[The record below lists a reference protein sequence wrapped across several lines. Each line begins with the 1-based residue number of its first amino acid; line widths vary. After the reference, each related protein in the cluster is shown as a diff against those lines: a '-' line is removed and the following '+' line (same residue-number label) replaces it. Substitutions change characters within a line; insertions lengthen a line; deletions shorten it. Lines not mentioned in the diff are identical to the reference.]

1 MKNFRIAYTLVL
13 SILFL
18 SAYTLKANEETHEAH
33 TSEHGQQEQHTGD
46 DNERFNPVPVIMHHV
61 TDAHEWHLW
70 GKGENSVTIPLPV
83 ILWTD
88 NGLVTFM
95 SSEFHHDDAGHHVVE
110 KKGLRFV
117 KVHEKIYQLNAGET
131 EAKFNE
137 EHHIENAVKPLD
149 FSITKNVA
157 AMLIAAIL
165 LLIIFGKMGSFYKK
179 NGAAAPKGMVS
190 FLEPLVIFV
199 RDEIALVNIGEKKH
213 GKFMP
218 YLLTVF
224 FFIWIGNL
232 LGLLPGG
239 ANMTGNIAVTLT
251 LAVFTMIIVNVNGN
265 KEYWGHIF
273 WMPGAP
279 VPVKFILAPIELVGI
294 VAKPFALMV
303 RLFANIT
310 AGHIVILSLISL
322 IFIFKTAAMSAV
334 SVPFALFISVLELLV
349 AFLQAFIFTML
360 SALFIG
366 MAVQE
371 HH

>member
-1 MKNFRIAYTLVL
+1 MKNFRIAYLLIL
-13 SILFL
+13 SVFMFA
-18 SAYTLKANEETHEAH
+18 SVGTKANDE
-33 TSEHGQQEQHTGD
+33 EHGVKEKVHEVVEHIEEAE
-46 DNERFNPVPVIMHHV
+46 ERFNPVPVIMHHV

-70 GKGENSVTIPLPV
+70 GEGEHSVTIPLPV

-88 NGLVTFM
+88 KGLVTFM
-95 SSEFHHDDAGHHVVE
+95 SSAFHHDDNGHHVVE
-110 KKGLRFV
+110 KNGMRFV
-117 KVHEKIYQLNAGET
+117 KVHEKIYQLNEGET
-131 EAKFNE
+131 AAKFNE
-137 EHHIENAVKPLD
+137 EHLIENGFKQLD

-165 LLIIFGKMGSFYKK
+165 LLFIFGKMGSYYKN
-179 NGAAAPKGMVS
+179 NGPVAPKGIAS
-190 FLEPLVIFV
+190 FLEPVVVFV

-213 GKFMP
+213 AKFLP

-239 ANMTGNIAVTLT
+239 ANLTGNIAVTLT
-251 LAVFTMIIVNVNGN
+251 LSVFTMLIVNLNGN
-265 KEYWGHIF
+265 KDYWGHIF

-294 VAKPFALMV
+294 FAKPFALMV

-322 IFIFKTAAMSAV
+322 IFIFKSVAMGAV

>member
-18 SAYTLKANEETHEAH
+18 STYTLKANEETHN
-33 TSEHGQQEQHTGD
+33 SEHQHHTGS
-46 DNERFNPVPVIMHHV
+46 DNERFNPVPVIMHHIG
-61 TDAHEWHLW
+61 DSHEWHLW

-83 ILWTD
+83 ILWTN

-95 SSEFHHDDAGHHVVE
+95 SSEFHHDDVVE

-165 LLIIFGKMGSFYKK
+165 LLIIFGKMGRFYKK

-190 FLEPLVIFV
+190 FLEPLVVFV

-224 FFIWIGNL
+224 FFIWVGNL
-232 LGLLPGG
+232 IGLLPGS
-239 ANMTGNIAVTLT
+239 ANMTGNIAVTFT
-251 LAVFTMIIVNVNGN
+251 LAIFTMVVVNVNGN
-265 KEYWGHIF
+265 KDYWEHIF

-279 VPVKFILAPIELVGI
+279 VPVKIILAPIELVS
-294 VAKPFALMV
+294 VFTKPFALMV

-322 IFIFKTAAMSAV
+322 IFIFKNVAMSAV